1 MAEEEEDSVS
11 GDEIIGYRQQPGKL
25 PFSRPGSG
33 GKNRF
38 SEATDPEKIPISR
51 GGSLE
56 QPWGPHRHDELVSG
70 QIIGKP
76 TALVDSS
83 WKVTGQAHYGD
94 DVRLP
99 GELIG
104 RIVRSPHHYA
114 RVLSIDCSKAIEL
127 PGVVAIATG
136 EDAKNRF
143 GVLPVTK
150 DEHAMA
156 VEKVR
161 HAGDLVACVAAIDEA
176 TAREAERLIEVEY
189 EILEPIH
196 DMRKGLDDSEEPIHD
211 RGDYHIG
218 ESNIQKRVFQE
229 FGDIA
234 GMSQKSIASHK
245 KSWLFAGVNHG
256 FTEPHAV
263 VANWDPS
270 GRLTL
275 YTPQQVPHYLHLSL
289 IHI

>member
-1 MAEEEEDSVS
+1 MTLIQDLVETSMSKKKDKRSTTS
-11 GDEIIGYRQQPGKL
+11 DDEIIGYRQQPGKL

-38 SEATDPEKIPISR
+38 SESTNPEMIPSSQ
-51 GGSLE
+51 GGSLK

-83 WKVTGQAHYGD
+83 WKVTGRAHYGD

-114 RVLSIDCSKAIEL
+114 RVLSIDCSQALEL
-127 PGVVAIATG
+127 PGVIAIATG
-136 EDAKNRF
+136 DDAKNRF

-161 HAGDLVACVAAIDEA
+161 HAGDLVACVAAVDES
-176 TAREAERLIEVEY
+176 TAREAERLIQVEY
-189 EILEPIH
+189 EILEPTH
-196 DMRKGLDDSEEPIHD
+196 DMRKGLEDSEEPIHD
-211 RGDYHIG
+211 RGNYHIG
-218 ESNIQKRVFQE
+218 
-229 FGDIA
+229 
-234 GMSQKSIASHK
+234 
-245 KSWLFAGVNHG
+245 
-256 FTEPHAV
+256 
-263 VANWDPS
+263 
-270 GRLTL
+270 
-275 YTPQQVPHYLHLSL
+275 
-289 IHI
+289 